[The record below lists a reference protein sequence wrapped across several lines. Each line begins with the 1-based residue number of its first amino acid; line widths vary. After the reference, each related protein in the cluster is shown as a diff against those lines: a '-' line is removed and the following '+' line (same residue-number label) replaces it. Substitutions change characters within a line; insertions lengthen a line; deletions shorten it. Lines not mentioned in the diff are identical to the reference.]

1 MLTSFVFIIVAFFLQ
16 GGRPEG
22 RPLKPPIKLVLG
34 AGVTGRPLFSDLLD
48 DLGQVVAFRVLQRRE
63 GPVGFK
69 LLQPKDLA

>member
-1 MLTSFVFIIVAFFLQ
+1 MAQPLTTIRPNAQTTMLTSFVFIIVAFFLQ

-48 DLGQVVAFRVLQRRE
+48 DLGQVVAFRVLQN
-63 GPVGFK
+63 
-69 LLQPKDLA
+69 